1 VIPGLYRDRVILVFN
16 LKLRVPQGL
25 AFETWETT
33 DPHGRGT
40 GSSSRQPAG
49 LNPEGMPRGVKGMS
63 ESAVIAE
70 QRTHEQKLDLLA
82 AVAVHVG
89 LGLKAGQELVMTAS
103 LDVLPLAR
111 RITEQAYR
119 AGASLVTTLYND
131 DEATLMRYHFAPDE
145 SFDHAAKWLYDGMGA
160 AFKSG
165 AARLAIAAGNP
176 MLLANEDAGKVGRAN
191 RAVSQ
196 AYRPALELITRH
208 AINWT
213 IVSGATA
220 AWAAAMFPGDAPD
233 VALARLWDAIFETT
247 RINCDDPVGAWKT
260 HDADLHRR
268 AARLNEKRYAALQ
281 YRGPGTDFRLGLADD
296 HLWLG
301 GGTTAGNG
309 LYCIPNMPTEEV
321 FTTPHKDRADG
332 TLTATKP
339 LSHQGTM
346 IEGIQV
352 RFEKGRIVE
361 MHASKG
367 EEVLQKL
374 IDTDDGARRLGEVAL
389 VPHSSPIAASGM
401 LFLNTLFD
409 ENAASHIALG
419 QSYSSCLR
427 EGDTLTKELLAA
439 RGANESLIHVDWMIG
454 SGKLDIDGLTST
466 GAVEPL
472 MRQGE
477 WV

>member
-1 VIPGLYRDRVILVFN
+1 MRE
-16 LKLRVPQGL
+16 
-25 AFETWETT
+25 AMTT
-33 DPHGRGT
+33 G
-40 GSSSRQPAG
+40 
-49 LNPEGMPRGVKGMS
+49 
-63 ESAVIAE
+63 
-70 QRTHEQKLDLLA
+70 QRTHEEKLERLA
-82 AVAVHVG
+82 EVAVRIG
-89 LGLKAGQELVMTAS
+89 LGLRTGQELLMTAS
-103 LDVLPLAR
+103 LDALPLAR

-119 AGASLVTTLYND
+119 AGASLVTTLYSD
-131 DEATLMRYHFAPDE
+131 DEATLMRYHFASDE
-145 SFDHAAKWLYDGMGA
+145 SFDQAAKWLYDGMGS
-160 AFKSG
+160 AFKNG
-165 AARLAIAAGNP
+165 VARLAIAGGNP
-176 MLLANEDAGKVGRAN
+176 TLLSNEDAGKVGRAN

-213 IVSGATA
+213 IVASATP
-220 AWAAAMFPGDAPD
+220 AWAAVVFPKDAPD
-233 VALARLWDAIFETT
+233 VAVAKLWDAIFETT
-247 RINCDDPVGAWKT
+247 RINGDDPVAAWKK
-260 HDADLHRR
+260 HDADLQKR
-268 AARLNEKRYAALQ
+268 AALLNEKRYAALK

-309 LYCIPNMPTEEV
+309 IYCIANMPTEEV

-332 TLTATKP
+332 TVTATKP

-346 IEGIQV
+346 IEGIRV
-352 RFEKGRIVE
+352 RFENGRIVE
-361 MHASKG
+361 ARASRG

-419 QSYSSCLR
+419 QAYSSCLR
-427 EGDTLTKELLAA
+427 DGDKLTPEQLAA
-439 RGANESLIHVDWMIG
+439 KGANDSLIHVDWMIG
-454 SGKLDIDGLTST
+454 SDKLDIDGIT
-466 GAVEPL
+466 AADVAEPL

>member
-1 VIPGLYRDRVILVFN
+1 
-16 LKLRVPQGL
+16 
-25 AFETWETT
+25 
-33 DPHGRGT
+33 
-40 GSSSRQPAG
+40 
-49 LNPEGMPRGVKGMS
+49 MS
-63 ESAVIAE
+63 ATAVVTK

-82 AVAVHVG
+82 EVAVRVG

-103 LDVLPLAR
+103 LDAVPLAR

-119 AGASLVTTLYND
+119 AGASLVTTLYSD
-131 DEATLMRYHFAPDE
+131 DEAALMRYHFAPDQ
-145 SFDHAAKWLYDGMGA
+145 SFDTAAKWLYDGMGA

-165 AARLAIAAGNP
+165 AARLAIAGGNP
-176 MLLANEDAGKVGRAN
+176 ALLSNEDGEKVGRAN

-213 IVSGATA
+213 IVASATP
-220 AWAAAMFPGDAPD
+220 AWAALMFPEDAPA
-233 VALARLWDAIFETT
+233 VALEKLWEAIFQTT
-247 RINCDDPVGAWKT
+247 RINQDDPIAAWKT
-260 HDADLHRR
+260 HDAGLHKR
-268 AARLNEKRYAALQ
+268 AAHLNEKRYSALK
-281 YRGPGTDFRLGLADD
+281 YRGPGTDFTLGLADD

-321 FTTPHKDRADG
+321 FTTPHRDRAEG
-332 TLTATKP
+332 TVTATKP

-346 IEGIQV
+346 IEGIHV

-361 MHASKG
+361 ARATRG
-367 EEVLQKL
+367 QDVLQRL

-419 QSYSSCLR
+419 QAYSSCLR
-427 EGDTLTKELLAA
+427 DGDKLTPEELAA
-439 RGANESLIHVDWMIG
+439 RGANDSLIHVDWMIG
-454 SGKLDIDGLTST
+454 SGELDIDGIT
-466 GAVEPL
+466 AANVAEPL

>member
-1 VIPGLYRDRVILVFN
+1 
-16 LKLRVPQGL
+16 
-25 AFETWETT
+25 
-33 DPHGRGT
+33 
-40 GSSSRQPAG
+40 
-49 LNPEGMPRGVKGMS
+49 MS
-63 ESAVIAE
+63 EVE
-70 QRTHEQKLDLLA
+70 LGVDQRTQAEKLDLFA
-82 AVAVHVG
+82 QVAVNVG

-103 LDVLPLAR
+103 TDSLALAR
-111 RITEQAYR
+111 SITEHAYR
-119 AGASLVTTLYND
+119 AGASLVTTLLSD
-131 DEATLMRYHFAPDE
+131 DESTLLRYRLAPDQ
-145 SFDHAAKWLYDGMGA
+145 SFDHAAKWLYEGMAA

-165 AARLAIAAGNP
+165 AARLAIAGGNP
-176 MLLANEDAGKVGRAN
+176 SLLSGEDPGRVGRAN

-208 AINWT
+208 EINWT
-213 IVSGATA
+213 IVASATP
-220 AWAAAMFPGDAPD
+220 AWAAAMFPGEAPD
-233 VALARLWDAIFETT
+233 EALAKLWDVIFATT
-247 RINCDDPVGAWKT
+247 RIDTADPVSAWKE
-260 HDADLHRR
+260 HDAGLHRR
-268 AARLNEKRYAALQ
+268 AAFLNEKRYAALY

-332 TLTATKP
+332 TVTATKP

-352 RFEKGRIVE
+352 RFEHGRIVDLK
-361 MHASKG
+361 ATKG
-367 EEVLQKL
+367 EEVMKKL
-374 IDTDDGARRLGEVAL
+374 IETDDGARRLGEVAL
-389 VPHSSPIAASGM
+389 VPHSSPIAASG
-401 LFLNTLFD
+401 LVFFNTLFD

-427 EGDTLTKELLAA
+427 DGDKLTAEQLAA
-439 RGANESLIHVDWMIG
+439 RGANDSLIHVDWMIG
-454 SGKLDIDGLTST
+454 SARLDIDGVTST
-466 GAVEPL
+466 GVAEPL